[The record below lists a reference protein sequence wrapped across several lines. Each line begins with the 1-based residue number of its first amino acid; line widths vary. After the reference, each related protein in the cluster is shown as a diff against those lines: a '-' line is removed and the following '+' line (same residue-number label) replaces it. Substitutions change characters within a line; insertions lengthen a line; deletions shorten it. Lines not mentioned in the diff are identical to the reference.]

1 MVSTHFALSSASY
14 STNPRMRFWEKVGVK
29 ASGVAKMIAFLEL
42 VRLETV
48 RGLDVP
54 NGIEEILEEM
64 DLGEKI
70 DVLGTAMPM
79 EKVKDLGAV
88 RSLEIVREV
97 AIFGDLSFRVI
108 G

>member
-1 MVSTHFALSSASY
+1 M
-14 STNPRMRFWEKVGVK
+14 
-29 ASGVAKMIAFLEL
+29 
-42 VRLETV
+42 
-48 RGLDVP
+48 
-54 NGIEEILEEM
+54 EEM